1 MPSLTELIQVIAPD
15 REEEPE
21 DIFASAPGLIFPD
34 DLLNHHGDAES
45 TIVYKSRRFGDIELT
60 VADPQGEDERQL
72 FSHYLWNAGVKMA
85 ELVSGA
91 DDAGEAEGEEGGKG
105 RKWSVKGQTVLELG
119 AGVGLGGIVAS
130 LAGAKE
136 VVISDYPAPVVLEN
150 ARKNATKAI
159 PQDLS
164 HVYHIEGHEW
174 GDFSTSFAESNKQH
188 FTTILAADCL
198 WMPHQHVNLIHSM
211 LHFLTLNPT
220 GRIFVLAGF
229 HTGRAK
235 LAAFFETAVEQSLM
249 VEEIYEE
256 DSDGARREWQPERD
270 GGREDPTGRK
280 RWLVIARLKRN
291 EHEDG

>member
-34 DLLNHHGDAES
+34 DLLNHHGDTES
-45 TIVYKSRRFGDIELT
+45 TIIYKSRRFGDIELT
-60 VADPQGEDERQL
+60 VADPQGEDERRL

-91 DDAGEAEGEEGGKG
+91 DDTGEVEGEE
-105 RKWSVKGQTVLELG
+105 WSVRGQRVLELG
-119 AGVGLGGIVAS
+119 AGVGLGGIIAT

-136 VVISDYPAPVVLEN
+136 VVMTDYPAPVVLEN
-150 ARKNATKAI
+150 ARKNAAKAI

-164 HVYHIEGHEW
+164 HIYSIEGHEW
-174 GDFSTSFAESNKQH
+174 GDFSTSFAQSNKQH

-198 WMPHQHVNLIHSM
+198 WMRHQHLNLIHSM
-211 LHFLTLNPT
+211 LHFLTLDPA

-235 LAAFFETAVEQSLM
+235 LAAFFETAVEQGLR

-256 DSDGARREWQPERD
+256 DADGARREWQAERD

-280 RWLVIARLKRN
+280 RWLVIARLKRR
-291 EHEDG
+291 ELKDD